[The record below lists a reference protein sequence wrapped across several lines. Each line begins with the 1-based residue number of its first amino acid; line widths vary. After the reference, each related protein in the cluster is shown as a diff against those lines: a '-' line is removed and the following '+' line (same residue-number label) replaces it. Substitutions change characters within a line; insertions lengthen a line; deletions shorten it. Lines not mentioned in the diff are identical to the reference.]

1 MGLSCS
7 CSRKLEPKL
16 YCQESEYIL
25 ISIPDH
31 KIRKV
36 TPYLLSRLG
45 YIEEELIGE
54 SIHEKLMFPI
64 MTEFTN
70 TFVETMT
77 SDFKESNFYGL
88 IEQVS
93 KISSYFD
100 KLRYLNLKKK
110 NGSSLW
116 ININP
121 SHTFNGSI
129 VIVKGTVTIIDKKD
143 YCIAPN
149 VPKEFIEDITGKP
162 RYSICEYTSVII
174 IKLDIAG
181 SSKLSTLKADS
192 EIALLYHRL
201 IKESMNILVYEF
213 YPAIQFVEACG
224 DSLMFMHSPDLML
237 PFRNSSGICLRFA
250 IRLTQQLNLYLRDFN
265 VHIRCGLSY
274 GDVVG
279 GVIDGKTMRWFGS
292 IVNFAEALESICL
305 QNCICVEQQMIDL
318 FIKENISINY
328 KTTRQKTSFP
338 LFGDKVVYQI
348 DTTQTRDT
356 NQLEGYTPRK
366 LTLNLS
372 LIEVQGKFK
381 LKQPG
386 SSQMRPYSH
395 NLLKMSKE
403 EDSQRHY
410 LIRVAVPSH
419 KIIFIDHEFS
429 EILGYQ
435 SEELMG
441 QIVHEIL
448 ATPIVFKYI
457 SQMLQNMPS
466 EVSISNFRKVYQII
480 SKTALE
486 ISTLRYFQI
495 MTKYKSL
502 IWVEV
507 NVSVIVNN
515 LTIESQARFKIISEE
530 FRISP
535 NVPKKLLNK
544 ISYQPE
550 FVVEDYNE
558 VIVIMMNISNACRL
572 SLQKSPPELALVY
585 HTVIKKIVDIIEFDF
600 YPFFQFVEDCGDSF
614 LIIHNPDL
622 TLNLE
627 DIVSEGINFTLQI
640 TEAVNQYLSQFEV
653 HLKCG
658 MTIGSLCGGIIDG
671 KTMRWFGETI
681 NRAARL
687 QGKCLCGNVVVCEK
701 IMSRLKSENYQFV
714 EEIKEHIE
722 ELKGLGPHLL
732 YQISVGTINKEI
744 QLTPHLRPSI
754 RESFNCVE
762 I

>member
-7 CSRKLEPKL
+7 CSSRTESKLH
-16 YCQESEYIL
+16 CQESEYIL

-31 KIRKV
+31 KIRKI

-45 YIEEELIGE
+45 YIEDELIGE
-54 SIHEKLMFPI
+54 LIHEKLMFPI
-64 MTEFTN
+64 MIEFTN
-70 TFVETMT
+70 TVSETMI
-77 SDFKESNFYGL
+77 SDFKNSNFYSL

-93 KISSYFD
+93 RVSSYFH

-110 NGSSLW
+110 DRSSLW
-116 ININP
+116 VNINP
-121 SHTFNGSI
+121 SHTFNGST
-129 VIVKGTVTIIDKKD
+129 VIIKGTVTIIDRKD

-149 VPKEFIEDITGKP
+149 VPKEFIQDITGQP

-237 PFRNSSGICLRFA
+237 PFKNSSGICLKFA
-250 IRLTQQLNLYLRDFN
+250 IRLTQQLNLYLRDFK
-265 VHIRCGLSY
+265 VHIRSGLSY

-292 IVNFAEALESICL
+292 VVNFAEALESICL
-305 QNCICVEQQMIDL
+305 QNCICVEQQMVEL
-318 FIKENISINY
+318 FIKDNNSIYYKIS
-328 KTTRQKTSFP
+328 RQEISCP

-348 DTTQTRDT
+348 DTSQPRDT
-356 NQLEGYTPRK
+356 NQLEEYSPRR

-372 LIEVQGKFK
+372 LIENQGGFK

-386 SSQMRPYSH
+386 NFQRRPSSH

-403 EDSQRHY
+403 EDFQRY
-410 LIRVAVPSH
+410 YIIRIEVPSH
-419 KIIFIDHEFS
+419 KIIFIDPEFS

-441 QIVHEIL
+441 QIVHEVL
-448 ATPIVFKYI
+448 ATPIVYKYI
-457 SQMLQNMPS
+457 NQMIHNLPS
-466 EVSISNFRKVYQII
+466 EISVSNFRRAYQII
-480 SKTALE
+480 TKTALE
-486 ISTLRYFQI
+486 ISTLRYFQM

-507 NVSVIVNN
+507 NVSVIVDK
-515 LTIESQARFKIISEE
+515 LTIQSQARFKIISEE

-550 FVVEDYNE
+550 FVVEDYNN

-572 SLQKSPPELALVY
+572 SLQKSPPELALIY
-585 HTVIKKIVDIIEFDF
+585 HTVIKKIMDIIEYDF

-614 LIIHNPDL
+614 LVIHNPDL
-622 TLNLE
+622 TLNLK

-640 TEAVNQYLSQFEV
+640 TEAVNQYLSQFQV

-658 MTIGSLCGGIIDG
+658 MTVGSLCGGIIDG

-701 IMSRLKSENYQFV
+701 IMIRLKSENYQFV

-722 ELKGLGPHLL
+722 VLKGLGPHLL

-744 QLTPHLRPSI
+744 QLTPHLRASI